1 MTDARGAGHG
11 KAILVGEHHVLDGAT
26 ALAIGLPWFRTDV
39 TLARSGAGPLTLDF
53 DADTDLGGTWA
64 GDTRQMLAKAC
75 TLAGLDGQVTV
86 AIRSNVPLGRGLGSS
101 AALAVAAVRAA
112 HRLARGAAPEGAD
125 LLADAREVECIVHGR
140 SSGLDPAAAA
150 GTGAVLFRGGG
161 ILDRLAISATPAL
174 LAARW
179 VLLDLGVAAST
190 RTAIEAAQSARSRL
204 GPDAVR
210 RLRERTTTA
219 ATVAAAALEK
229 GDVDALA
236 EALTTAGA
244 CLEPLGVVDAA
255 MRMVLDAAVGAGARA
270 AKQTGAGMGG
280 MLLALCAD
288 AGAAERVRA
297 TTKRLT
303 AGQWVLAVAADP
315 AAPGTDQERP

>member
-1 MTDARGAGHG
+1 MTEASGYGHG

-26 ALAIGLPWFRTDV
+26 AVAIGLPWFRTDV
-39 TLARSGAGPLTLDF
+39 TLGCWGSGPLTVSF
-53 DADTDLGGTWA
+53 EAGTDLGGTWA
-64 GDTRQMLAKAC
+64 EDTRKMLTKAC
-75 TLAGLDGQVTV
+75 TLADVDADVTV

-112 HRLARGAAPEGAD
+112 HRLATGAAPDGAD

-161 ILDRLAISATPAL
+161 ILDRVPIACTPAL

-190 RTAIEAAQSARSRL
+190 RTAIEAAQTARGRL
-204 GPDAVR
+204 GAEAVR
-210 RLRERTTTA
+210 SLRDRTTA
-219 ATVAAAALEK
+219 AAAMAASALER

-244 CLEPLGVVDAA
+244 CLEPLGVVDGA
-255 MRMVLDAAVGAGARA
+255 MRVVLDAAIDSGARA

-297 TTKRLT
+297 ATRNLT
-303 AGQWVLAVAADP
+303 AGQWVLTVAPD
-315 AAPGTDQERP
+315 APGANAPQEPR